1 MDRSAERIGESDRGL
16 VLYRKMLDEQASVA
30 SDGGEPINI
39 VRDPA
44 ENELIHIPQEGWGT
58 LGRTSDIDEVARY
71 GSKLKPL
78 IVELLSQTGHVQ
90 PPEALTA

>member
-16 VLYRKMLDEQASVA
+16 VLYRKMLDEQASVVA
-30 SDGGEPINI
+30 DGGEPINL
-39 VRDPA
+39 VRNPA
-44 ENELIHIPQEGWGT
+44 ENEMIHIPQEGWTT

-78 IVELLSQTGHVQ
+78 IVDLLSQTAHAQ
-90 PPEALTA
+90 HEHATA